1 MLWSILRSPNFDL
14 YDITQSCYPTK
25 EKQKKT
31 FKASEPIILWY
42 FKVQIGIV
50 ELRTCGTLS
59 YSTWKGPQN
68 TCTHNKMLFCAARY
82 IVDIIFIK
90 NTYTN
95 LLKTFYL
102 YYNLFLVCWNLS
114 IFCMVGST
122 LENDI
127 SISFL
132 IIIIT
137 TTI

>member
-1 MLWSILRSPNFDL
+1 MCYEAF
-14 YDITQSCYPTK
+14 YDRPTLICMTLHNLVTLLK
-25 EKQKKT
+25 KSKKT

-68 TCTHNKMLFCAARY
+68 TCTHNKMLFCADRY

-102 YYNLFLVCWNLS
+102 YSNVFLVCWTLW
-114 IFCMVGST
+114 IFCMVGSI
-122 LENDI
+122 LENAI
-127 SISFL
+127 FIFFYRYHYY
-132 IIIIT
+132 I
-137 TTI
+137 